1 MTPRRFDRWR
11 QHVPI
16 LTGAPWVVACAG
28 LVSSFVL
35 PGTSDGPA
43 VRLALVVTLAA
54 FFSLLILRLLAVAR
68 REPSRRLPLLLLAA
82 GVTLWAAGS
91 ATVSASQT
99 RDVVPFP
106 APGEI
111 LYLASYLGIAAF
123 LLLDVP
129 RQRVP
134 ATAVWLEASVVCSGG
149 ACLTSFALLTPLAAS
164 LGGTGAHLLLALLY
178 PLVDVLLAGIV
189 IAQLLLGLRV
199 RAVRTGALVLGLLGL
214 AAADSSLV
222 LHGIGVGAYPSSVLL
237 DTLWGGSFALIVGA
251 ACQPPF
257 MQQRTSERRSS
268 WLLLVAAL
276 VAVVV
281 LVLRPEG
288 SIEPYVA
295 VPAVVALVCA
305 GARMILA
312 LREAQ
317 GAAEALRLSLTD
329 ELTGLPNRRALLAA
343 VDVALRENGGLGLL
357 LMDLDGFKDIND
369 SLGHQVGDDVL
380 RLLAQRMQS
389 ALGPKILIARL
400 GGDEFAVLARGTD
413 QIALFEIAQTAREV
427 LQAPMRMDGMDLSVD
442 ASFGITVREA
452 GDTSTEL
459 LRRADIAMYQAK
471 KSGSGTLMFDSEQD
485 GFSRHRLRRGEE
497 LRQAI
502 SAGQLV
508 VWYQPQI
515 DARTWQVVGIEALVR
530 WQHPSDG
537 LLPPLAFLPDARRAG
552 LMPSLT
558 EAVTRQVVS
567 DACER
572 LKAGCVLRTAVNWA
586 PPELLG
592 RQLLP
597 RFLQALS
604 GSGLPAG
611 SLLIEVTEDS
621 FLSDP
626 EHAREVLARLRDH
639 DVETAIDDYG
649 TGFSSL
655 SYLRDLPVNE
665 LKIDR
670 SFVST
675 LVQDQRSAMI
685 VRTTAQMAHGLGM
698 RLVAEGVEDQATA
711 DALIV
716 LGVDVLQGYYVAPP
730 MPAGELLGWVR
741 EWDERSHAG
750 LGGPGPRVSGRITSA
765 SSRVPAPGVPHPR
778 RS

>member
-1 MTPRRFDRWR
+1 MTARRFAHWR
-11 QHVPI
+11 RPVSI
-16 LTGAPWVVACAG
+16 LAAAPWVVACVG
-28 LVSSFVL
+28 FVSSFVL
-35 PGTSDGPA
+35 PGASEGPA
-43 VRLALVVTLAA
+43 VRLALVVTIAA
-54 FFSLLILRLLAVAR
+54 FFSLLVLRLLAVAAAEAPR
-68 REPSRRLPLLLLAA
+68 RVPLLLLAA

-91 ATVSASQT
+91 ATVSAGQT
-99 RDVVPFP
+99 QDVVPFP

-149 ACLTSFALLTPLAAS
+149 ACLAAFGLLTPLAAS

-178 PLVDVLLAGIV
+178 PLMDVLLAAIV
-189 IAQLLLGLRV
+189 IAQLLLGLRG
-199 RAVRTGALVLGLLGL
+199 RSVRTGALVLGLLGL
-214 AAADSSLV
+214 GVADSSLV
-222 LHGIGVGAYPSSVLL
+222 LHGVGVGAYPSSALL
-237 DTLWGGSFALIVGA
+237 EALWGGSFALIVGA
-251 ACQPPF
+251 ACQPSLV
-257 MQQRTSERRSS
+257 QQRSLERRSA
-268 WLLLVAAL
+268 WLLLVAGL

-281 LVLRPEG
+281 LVVRPEG
-288 SIEPYVA
+288 PVGPYVA
-295 VPAVVALVCA
+295 VPAVVTLVCA
-305 GARMILA
+305 GARMLLA

-343 VDVALRENGGLGLL
+343 ADVALDDNDELGLL

-369 SLGHQVGDDVL
+369 SLGHQVGDEVL

-389 ALGPKILIARL
+389 ALGPKVMIARL
-400 GGDEFAVLARGTD
+400 GGDEFAVLALGSD
-413 QIALFEIAQTAREV
+413 QIALFEIAQDARLV
-427 LQAPMRMDGMDLSVD
+427 LQTPMRMDSMDLSVD
-442 ASFGITVREA
+442 ASIGITVRET

-471 KSGSGTLMFDSEQD
+471 RSGSGTLMFDSDQD
-485 GFSRHRLRRGEE
+485 GFSRHRLRRAEE

-502 SAGQLV
+502 NAGQLV
-508 VWYQPQI
+508 VWYQPQV
-515 DARTWQVVGIEALVR
+515 DARTWQVVGVEALVR
-530 WQHPSDG
+530 WQHPTDG
-537 LLPPLAFLPDARRAG
+537 LLAPMAFLPDARRAG

-558 EAVTRQVVS
+558 EAVTRQVIS
-567 DACER
+567 DARER
-572 LKAGCVLRTAVNWA
+572 LSAGSVLRAAVNWA

-592 RQLLP
+592 GQLLP
-597 RFLQALS
+597 RFLRALS
-604 GSGLPAG
+604 TSGLPAG
-611 SLLIEVTEDS
+611 SLLVEVTEDS

-626 EHAREVLARLRDH
+626 ERAREVLALLRDH

-655 SYLRDLPVNE
+655 AYLRDLPVNE

-670 SFVST
+670 SFIAA
-675 LVQDQRSAMI
+675 LVADERSAMI
-685 VRTTAQMAHGLGM
+685 VRTTTQMAHGLGM

-716 LGVDVLQGYYVAPP
+716 LGVDVLQGYYIAPP
-730 MPAGELLGWVR
+730 MPAGELMSWVSR
-741 EWDERSHAG
+741 WDGRSRARQPEDPVHA
-750 LGGPGPRVSGRITSA
+750 
-765 SSRVPAPGVPHPR
+765 
-778 RS
+778 